1 MEIEGSSLDAESLS
15 YFSPKRQRPCHIID
29 FINRTGLL
37 WPSPTTVPGQSFRIL
52 VLLGKLMASPK
63 SLLAAGRGS
72 ALTQPKL
79 SLRSN
84 KRDSTSDRCG
94 ANSSDF
100 SQLSARLTIGR
111 EKMRQFEIHMR
122 ETTAR
127 KLWDKLNA
135 DGRRDCGNSM
145 VIVEYDELSRAVGGL
160 RLARSHAEFVEEVYP
175 VRGI

>member
-1 MEIEGSSLDAESLS
+1 
-15 YFSPKRQRPCHIID
+15 
-29 FINRTGLL
+29 
-37 WPSPTTVPGQSFRIL
+37 
-52 VLLGKLMASPK
+52 
-63 SLLAAGRGS
+63 
-72 ALTQPKL
+72 
-79 SLRSN
+79 
-84 KRDSTSDRCG
+84 
-94 ANSSDF
+94 
-100 SQLSARLTIGR
+100 
-111 EKMRQFEIHMR
+111 MRQFEIHMR